1 MGIIERLSNT
11 IHIFGIFLYYRL
23 LQRGIKATRIVE
35 RKGCLMDSIYQ
46 KLLKRSPMGYI
57 LLKGAGSFEEMVVHD
72 FNRLLLDYL
81 HLDEGITG
89 RRIDE
94 VLEETIA
101 QQLREVVL
109 SVMDE
114 GEVEGIIFSNSFYFN
129 IKGIDLGEGL
139 VAITFSE
146 RAGYLDNF
154 RKSEK
159 TRLNLLESL
168 PGMVYRCRFDK
179 DWTMEYV
186 SEGCKDLTGYDV
198 DSLIGNNEISYNEI
212 IDEKYR
218 DDIWKQWEEAVA
230 HGRMVRTEY
239 EIVTASGEKK
249 WVYEQ
254 GQPVFDG
261 EGNITILEGMIVDIT
276 QQKEREERI
285 NYLTY
290 YDAMTGVYNRRYYN
304 HTIDQIDRED
314 SLPLS
319 VIVGDINGL
328 KLINDAFGHEYGD
341 QLIIRT
347 AELLKDSIR
356 STDVLARTGGDEF
369 VIMLPN
375 TQQDIARKIV
385 KRIGQEGE
393 VINELNRDSPV
404 QISISLGYAT
414 KETMEDNLS
423 DTIKLAEDHMYRNK
437 LFDHKSTH
445 GTIIK
450 SIRNSLLRRGEETE
464 ENLTNMEKVAIKMG
478 RRIGFNDE
486 MIEKLQTLVSIH
498 DIGKITI
505 DTELLNKEEPLTEEE
520 WEIIRKHPEMGYRIA
535 MASLELAA
543 ISDYILSHH
552 ERWDGTG
559 YPDGLKYDEIP
570 VLSRIVSI
578 MDSYDA
584 MITER
589 PYKKKLPED
598 EALKEIERNAGTQFD
613 PDLASVF
620 VDVVREMNEK
630 SEDR

>member
-1 MGIIERLSNT
+1 M
-11 IHIFGIFLYYRL
+11 
-23 LQRGIKATRIVE
+23 
-35 RKGCLMDSIYQ
+35 KGKRCLMNSIYH
-46 KLLKRSPMGYI
+46 KLMNKSPLGYLI
-57 LLKGAGSFEEMVVHD
+57 LKGETSFEELVVQD
-72 FNRLLLDYL
+72 YNQLLLDYL
-81 HLDEGITG
+81 HVEGDIAG
-89 RRIDE
+89 KRIVE
-94 VLEETIA
+94 VLEESIT
-101 QQLREVVL
+101 QQLGEAVS
-109 SVMDE
+109 SVMDD

-129 IKGIDLGEGL
+129 IKVIDLGDGIL
-139 VAITFSE
+139 AITFSE

-154 RKSEK
+154 RKSER

-168 PGMVYRCRFDK
+168 PGMVYRCRFDRH
-179 DWTMEYV
+179 WTMEYV
-186 SEGCKDLTGYDV
+186 SEGCKELTGYDV
-198 DSLIGNNEISYNEI
+198 DSLIENKEISYNEI

-218 DDIWKQWEEAVA
+218 DEIWRHWEEAVA
-230 HGRMVRTEY
+230 DGRMVRTEY
-239 EIVTASGEKK
+239 EIITAAGQKK

-254 GQPVFDG
+254 GQPVLDK
-261 EGNITILEGMIVDIT
+261 EGNLTVLEGMVVDIT

-304 HTIDQIDRED
+304 HTIDQINREE

-341 QLIIRT
+341 QLIIKT
-347 AELLKDSIR
+347 AELLKESIR

-369 VIMLPN
+369 VILLPN
-375 TQQDIARKIV
+375 TTLDIARMIV

-393 VINELNRDSPV
+393 LINQLNKDSPV

-414 KETMEDNLS
+414 KEGMEEELS
-423 DTIKLAEDHMYRNK
+423 ETIKLAEDHMYRNK

-450 SIRNSLLRRGEETE
+450 SIRNSLLRRGEENE
-464 ENLTNMEKVAIKMG
+464 ENLTNMEKVARKMG
-478 RRIGFNDE
+478 KRLEFNDE
-486 MIEKLQTLVSIH
+486 MLDKLQTLVSIH

-578 MDSYDA
+578 IDSYDA

-589 PYKKKLPED
+589 PYKRKLPEE

-613 PDLASVF
+613 PDLAQVF
-620 VDVVREMNEK
+620 VEVVREME
-630 SEDR
+630 EDEDKT

>member
-1 MGIIERLSNT
+1 MN
-11 IHIFGIFLYYRL
+11 
-23 LQRGIKATRIVE
+23 
-35 RKGCLMDSIYQ
+35 SIYH
-46 KLLKRSPMGYI
+46 KLLRKSPLGYLI
-57 LLKGAGSFEEMVVHD
+57 LEGDDSFEEMVVRD
-72 FNRLLLDYL
+72 FNGLLLDYL
-81 HLDEGITG
+81 HLEEDIAG
-89 RRIDE
+89 RRITE
-94 VLEETIA
+94 VLDESIS
-101 QQLREVVL
+101 QQLKEVVG

-114 GEVEGIIFSNSFYFN
+114 GEVEGVIFSNSFYFN
-129 IKGIDLGEGL
+129 VKGIDLEEGMI
-139 VAITFSE
+139 AITLSE

-186 SEGCKDLTGYDV
+186 SEGCRDLTGYDV

-218 DDIWKQWEEAVA
+218 DDIWKQWKDAVDD
-230 HGRMVRTEY
+230 GRMVRSEY
-239 EIVTASGEKK
+239 EIITASGDKK

-254 GQPVFDG
+254 GQPIFD
-261 EGNITILEGMIVDIT
+261 EDGNITVLEGMIVDIT

-304 HTIDQIDRED
+304 HTVDQMDRED

-328 KLINDAFGHEYGD
+328 KLINDAFGHDYGD

-347 AELLKDSIR
+347 ADLLKDSIR

-375 TQQDIARKIV
+375 THQDIARKIV

-414 KETMEDNLS
+414 RETMEEELS
-423 DTIKLAEDHMYRNK
+423 ETIKLAEDHMYRNK

-450 SIRNSLLRRGEETE
+450 SIRNSLLRRGEENE

-478 RRIGFNDE
+478 KRIGFNDE

-505 DTELLNKEEPLTEEE
+505 DTELLNKEEPLTKEE
-520 WEIIRKHPEMGYRIA
+520 WDIIRKHPEMGYRIA

-613 PDLASVF
+613 PDLANVF
-620 VDVVREMNEK
+620 VDVVRKMNEE
-630 SEDR
+630 SGDS

>member
-1 MGIIERLSNT
+1 MN
-11 IHIFGIFLYYRL
+11 
-23 LQRGIKATRIVE
+23 
-35 RKGCLMDSIYQ
+35 SIYH
-46 KLLKRSPMGYI
+46 KLLVNAPMGFLI
-57 LLKGAGSFEEMVVHD
+57 LEGEGSFEEMVVHD
-72 FNRLLLDYL
+72 FNTLLKDYL
-81 HLDEGITG
+81 S
-89 RRIDE
+89 
-94 VLEETIA
+94 LEEPVSRMKIVDILEKGIA
-101 QQLREVVL
+101 QQLGDVVEALRE
-109 SVMDE
+109 E
-114 GEVEGIIFSNSFYFN
+114 GEVEGIVFINSFYFN
-129 IKGIDLGEGL
+129 IKGLDLGDGFF
-139 VAITFSE
+139 AITLTE
-146 RAGYLDNF
+146 RAGYLDNY
-154 RKSEK
+154 RSSEK
-159 TRLNLLESL
+159 TRLNLLENL
-168 PGMVYRCRFDK
+168 PGMVYRCRLDEN
-179 DWTMEYV
+179 WTMEYV
-186 SEGCKDLTGYDV
+186 SEGCEDLTGYSV
-198 DSLIGNNEISYNEI
+198 DSLLGNRDISYNEI

-218 DDIWKQWEEAVA
+218 KDLFELWRRAVEN
-230 HGRMVRTEY
+230 RSMVKVEY
-239 EIVTASGEKK
+239 EIVTSAGQKK

-254 GQPVFDG
+254 GQPVFDKQG
-261 EGNITILEGMIVDIT
+261 NLVVIEGIIVDISE
-276 QQKEREERI
+276 QKEREERI

-304 HTIDQIDRED
+304 NTIDEMDCED

-347 AELLKDSIR
+347 ADLLKESIR

-375 TQQDIARKIV
+375 TPMDIASRIV

-498 DIGKITI
+498 DIGKIAI
-505 DTELLNKEEPLTEEE
+505 DTELLNKEEPLTKEE
-520 WEIIRKHPEMGYRIA
+520 WDIIRKHPEMGYRIA

-570 VLSRIVSI
+570 VLSRIVNI
-578 MDSYDA
+578 IDSYDA

-589 PYKKKLPED
+589 PYKKKLSQV
-598 EALKEIERNAGTQFD
+598 EALREIERNAGTQFD
-613 PDLASVF
+613 PDLAQVF
-620 VDVVREMNEK
+620 VQVVREM
-630 SEDR
+630 D